1 MTKTSESRA
10 PLSQINL
17 CLSPT
22 LIRAKYRRFG
32 EMSKNEGGDS
42 NSLPITTY
50 FMAGERDRPGN
61 RPDRRSRRLAD
72 RIFPVEFLID
82 FAHLARD
89 DGFPMAAPESPD
101 HAGPHQGLWGARFG
115 NLGAGRQNAIVCVV
129 LVLAVW
135 MVFGQ
140 TVRFGF
146 VNYDDNLNVYD
157 NGVVAQGL
165 TPQSIPWAFSHPQTA
180 NWVPLTTL
188 SHMLDCQIFGLNA
201 AGHHFVNVLWHAA
214 AAVLLF
220 LILREMTGAL
230 WRSVFV
236 AALFALHPLRA
247 ESVAWVSERKDVLS
261 GFFFMLTI
269 WAYLRYARRPSRGG
283 YVAMAVIFTLGIL
296 SKSMLVTE
304 PAVLLLLDYWPLG
317 RLRGGREIFRLILE
331 KTPLLVLALG
341 SCVVS
346 VMVPGLLITGTA
358 RLPLT
363 ARLANAAVSSV
374 IYLRQMVWPAGLAVP
389 YPVPP
394 HGRPFSEI
402 ALATLLLAAITVL
415 AVACRKKQRYLLVGW
430 LWYLVMLIPVAGLVP
445 ISLWASHADRY
456 TYLPE
461 IGLAIT
467 GTWAF
472 ADLAAPWKDRQPILG
487 AFMAI
492 ALGILMCCAA
502 RQSSYWRDSE
512 TLWDRSSS
520 EGPDNAVAHCNL
532 GSALAH
538 KGETQPAL
546 RQYQM
551 ALRIDPHYSVA
562 HCNLG
567 NAFSRLGKI
576 DEAIAE
582 YRQALENNP
591 DYAEAHCNL
600 GNALVSTG
608 KMEEAFTQ
616 FHRALAS
623 WPDYPQARVGLG
635 SALAKIGRDTEAIAE
650 YRKAWRLIRATRR
663 RATISAALWPGKAPR
678 RKPLGNSAPSWK
690 SIPTMPR
697 RTATWAWPWPSWGN
711 GPPPWPNTTKLWKSN
726 PDMRK
731 PAATW
736 PPRSPSQAKRKR
748 PFLST
753 ARRWNSI
760 PARPISRT
768 AWPGFSRPLPIPRC
782 AMARRP
788 LPWPKKPVKRA
799 TALIL

>member
-1 MTKTSESRA
+1 
-10 PLSQINL
+10 
-17 CLSPT
+17 
-22 LIRAKYRRFG
+22 
-32 EMSKNEGGDS
+32 
-42 NSLPITTY
+42 
-50 FMAGERDRPGN
+50 
-61 RPDRRSRRLAD
+61 
-72 RIFPVEFLID
+72 
-82 FAHLARD
+82 
-89 DGFPMAAPESPD
+89 MAAPESPD

-512 TLWDRSSS
+512 TLWDRSIS
-520 EGPDNAVAHCNL
+520 EDPDNAVAHCNL

-650 YRKAWRLIRATRR
+650 YRKALAIDPRDTQARYNLGRALARQGAAEEAAGEFSAVLEIDPNDAEAHSNLGLALAKLGQWPAAMAQYHKALEIKPGYAEARGNLAAALALTGQTKEAISEYRKALELNPGQAYLQNSLAWLLATAADPALRDGAQAVALAEKASQASNGADPLSLRTLAAAYAETGNYKEAVDTVR
-663 RATISAALWPGKAPR
+663 RALDLAVRQKNEILARTLPRQIKLYEAGIPLHAP
-678 RKPLGNSAPSWK
+678 K
-690 SIPTMPR
+690 
-697 RTATWAWPWPSWGN
+697 
-711 GPPPWPNTTKLWKSN
+711 
-726 PDMRK
+726 
-731 PAATW
+731 
-736 PPRSPSQAKRKR
+736 
-748 PFLST
+748 
-753 ARRWNSI
+753 
-760 PARPISRT
+760 
-768 AWPGFSRPLPIPRC
+768 
-782 AMARRP
+782 
-788 LPWPKKPVKRA
+788 
-799 TALIL
+799 